1 MSVDEAEV
9 RQVVLS
15 FPTGS
20 AGGPDGLRPQHIRDM
35 LMCQEAGASSV
46 LTDFVNLANSI
57 PAGRCPMD
65 IIGGHLL
72 AFNKKAGGI
81 RPIAIGF
88 SLR

>member
-35 LMCQEAGASSV
+35 LMCQETGAEFLSV
-46 LTDFVNLANSI
+46 LTDFVNLVI
-57 PAGRCPMD
+57 TGRCPTD
-65 IIGGHLL
+65 VAAFFLGGRPLHGTNVARISLEHL
-72 AFNKKAGGI
+72 I
-81 RPIAIGF
+81 D
-88 SLR
+88 